1 MLIAPAGGQVAITSA
16 DLSITEAGL
25 SPDQINLVVTLAE
38 GGQLERAGVPGVP
51 VTSFTQA
58 DIDARLIRF
67 VSDGAIN
74 GQAIIEHTDQGGAT
88 TSVTLDVLRPV
99 FPTVDLGAL
108 DGPDGTVLTAGTGA
122 AEDYVGSS
130 VSSIGD
136 INADGFDDFIVG
148 GFGFDGTYT
157 NGGAAFV
164 IFGDASGLP
173 GSIDLTTLD
182 GTDGFRIEGGS
193 ASEYAGIV
201 VSGVGDVDGDGIA
214 DLAIGSR
221 RADVAGRT
229 DAGAAYILYGSAD
242 PFAATIQTSSIT
254 GALGFGILGPTANAF
269 FPDSIAGGFDF
280 NNDGID
286 DIAIGDFNEAS
297 NAGADAGVVRI
308 IFGVNGGPGGDIDK
322 AFVHVLVDVQGG

>member
-164 IFGDASGLP
+164 VFGDAGGLP

-214 DLAIGSR
+214 DLAI
-221 RADVAGRT
+221 
-229 DAGAAYILYGSAD
+229 
-242 PFAATIQTSSIT
+242 
-254 GALGFGILGPTANAF
+254 
-269 FPDSIAGGFDF
+269 
-280 NNDGID
+280 
-286 DIAIGDFNEAS
+286 
-297 NAGADAGVVRI
+297 
-308 IFGVNGGPGGDIDK
+308 
-322 AFVHVLVDVQGG
+322 